1 MKFSQETLM
10 AYADGELDAGTRRA
24 IETAMATDPQI
35 AAQVERYRNQ
45 RALLGAAF
53 GGVLDEP
60 VPDRLLEAAQSSPA
74 GPERK
79 VVDLAERRAAKMP
92 SGSRRRWAWPEWTAI
107 AASLLIGVLVG
118 RSALQSSQ
126 SNLVMAEGDRIVATG
141 ALAAALSE
149 EMSGARATDSGV
161 DVALS
166 FRSKSGEYC
175 RSFTTRQQGAL
186 AGYACRESDQ
196 WRVHALMQTDPKSS
210 GDYRMA
216 GTPLPPPLVQAIEQ
230 SIDGDALDAQ
240 EEAAARAR
248 GWRR

>member
-92 SGSRRRWAWPEWTAI
+92 SGSRRR
-107 AASLLIGVLVG
+107 
-118 RSALQSSQ
+118 
-126 SNLVMAEGDRIVATG
+126 
-141 ALAAALSE
+141 
-149 EMSGARATDSGV
+149 
-161 DVALS
+161 
-166 FRSKSGEYC
+166 
-175 RSFTTRQQGAL
+175 
-186 AGYACRESDQ
+186 
-196 WRVHALMQTDPKSS
+196 
-210 GDYRMA
+210 
-216 GTPLPPPLVQAIEQ
+216 
-230 SIDGDALDAQ
+230 
-240 EEAAARAR
+240 
-248 GWRR
+248 